1 MAVRREQR
9 SGGQSMH
16 SDHYDLIVIGSGPA
30 GEKGAARAAYS
41 GKSVALIE
49 KASELGGTT
58 TSGAIPAKTLRE
70 TALNISGLRQR
81 NLYGV
86 DLGYIGQL
94 DIATFMHRES
104 HVHTTTQDAVAQNL
118 AQHRIQRYSGCAS
131 FADPHT
137 LHIRCAAGETT
148 LTGEVILIATGSRP
162 IRPPLF
168 PYELPGIH
176 DASTI
181 LSMDRL
187 PNHLVVIGGG
197 VVGCEFASLFRA
209 LGIDVTLI
217 HSQTQLFTFVDLE
230 IAERLTTSLATM
242 GIRVVAPDHVAEVVA
257 TEKQSGFLLRLQ
269 SGRQIEADAVLAAV
283 GRAGNVEE
291 LALDKAG
298 VSTGERGLIRVN
310 EFYQTSVPH
319 IYAAGDVIGFPALTS
334 TSMEQA
340 RMAIA
345 HAFRLNYELKRIQH
359 IPYGIWTIPEISMV
373 GETEQALQAKGI
385 PYVVGRAQYNRN
397 PRGLILGDEHGLLK
411 LLFAAHDRRLLGIH
425 IIGQEACELI
435 ALGLMALETG
445 ATLNNLINLCF
456 NFPSL
461 ADMYKYAA
469 YDALGKFDA
478 LAAGPFDA

>member
-1 MAVRREQR
+1 MDA
-9 SGGQSMH
+9 S
-16 SDHYDLIVIGSGPA
+16 HYDLLVIGSGPA

-49 KASELGGTT
+49 KAGELGGTT

-86 DLGYIGQL
+86 DLGYKDKL
-94 DIATFMHRES
+94 DIATFMHREGD
-104 HVHTTTQDAVAQNL
+104 VHTATHAAIAQNL
-118 AQHRIQRYSGCAS
+118 ARHRIQRYTGCAS

-137 LHIRCAAGETT
+137 LKVRSPAGETT
-148 LTGEVILIATGSRP
+148 LTGDVILIATGSRP
-162 IRPPLF
+162 LRLPLF
-168 PYELPGIH
+168 PYELPGVY
-176 DASTI
+176 DASSI
-181 LSMDRL
+181 LGMQRL
-187 PNHLVVIGGG
+187 PDHLVVVGGG
-197 VVGCEFASLFRA
+197 VVGCEFACLFRA
-209 LGIDVTLI
+209 LGIAVSLI
-217 HSQTQLFTFVDLE
+217 HSQTQLFTFVDQE
-230 IAERLTTSLATM
+230 IADRLGASLAAM
-242 GIRVVAPDHVAEVVA
+242 GIDLVTPDHLAEVVPL
-257 TEKQSGFLLRLQ
+257 EGQPGFRLRLK

-283 GRAGNVEE
+283 GRVGNVED
-291 LALDKAG
+291 LALDQAG
-298 VSTGERGLIRVN
+298 VATGERGLIRVN
-310 EFYQTSVPH
+310 EFCQTSVPH

-340 RMAIA
+340 RTAVA
-345 HAFRLNYELKRIQH
+345 HAFHLNYELAHIQH

-373 GETEQALQAKGI
+373 GDTEQALQAKGI
-385 PYVVGRAQYNRN
+385 PYVVGRAHYNRN

-411 LLFAAHDRRLLGIH
+411 LLFAARDRRLLGIH
-425 IIGQEACELI
+425 ILGQEACELI

-445 ATLNNLINLCF
+445 ATLDHLIKLCF

-478 LAAGPFDA
+478 LAAGASAPGAGGA